1 MALAGSGHNRAMGE
15 FDLIDQFFRQ
25 PAAAR
30 QAAYPQLA
38 LGIGDDCAL
47 LQPAPGMQLAVTSD
61 MLVEGRHFFPDAEP
75 HALGHKCLA
84 VNLSD
89 LAAMGAR
96 PLGFTLALALPAVN
110 ADWLQ
115 PFSCGLLA
123 LADAAACPLVGGD
136 TTRGPLTICI
146 TAFGEVPAGRALR
159 RDGAQVGDDIWVS
172 GSPGDA
178 RLGLALRRGEITL
191 PPSLADVAEL
201 ALQRMDAPTPRLA
214 LGLALAGDSSAG
226 QHASPRKAP
235 AGQQVASADGES
247 KSEQVARAPLAHSAA
262 DVSDGLVG
270 DLGHILTAS
279 GVGALLNAEA
289 AVAASRSWHALLQAG
304 VVTPAQAQAGVLA
317 GGDDY
322 ELVFTAAPAQREA
335 LAALSA
341 TLGLRLTRIGQVQA
355 RVPGERAMRVMDA
368 QGQDVAASLAGFDH
382 FK

>member
-1 MALAGSGHNRAMGE
+1 MR
-15 FDLIDQFFRQ
+15 
-25 PAAAR
+25 
-30 QAAYPQLA
+30 
-38 LGIGDDCAL
+38 
-47 LQPAPGMQLAVTSD
+47 
-61 MLVEGRHFFPDAEP
+61 
-75 HALGHKCLA
+75 
-84 VNLSD
+84 
-89 LAAMGAR
+89 
-96 PLGFTLALALPAVN
+96 
-110 ADWLQ
+110 
-115 PFSCGLLA
+115 
-123 LADAAACPLVGGD
+123 
-136 TTRGPLTICI
+136 
-146 TAFGEVPAGRALR
+146 
-159 RDGAQVGDDIWVS
+159 
-172 GSPGDA
+172 
-178 RLGLALRRGEITL
+178 
-191 PPSLADVAEL
+191 
-201 ALQRMDAPTPRLA
+201 
-214 LGLALAGDSSAG
+214 
-226 QHASPRKAP
+226 
-235 AGQQVASADGES
+235 
-247 KSEQVARAPLAHSAA
+247 PLAHSAA